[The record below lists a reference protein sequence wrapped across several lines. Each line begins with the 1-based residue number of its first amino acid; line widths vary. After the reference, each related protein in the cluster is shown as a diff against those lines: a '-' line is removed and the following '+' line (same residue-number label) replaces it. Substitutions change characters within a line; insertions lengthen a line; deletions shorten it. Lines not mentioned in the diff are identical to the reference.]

1 MSSNPEYADLGMGDR
16 IFITSDGV
24 HGKILLR
31 ELKTLSDESKDAT
44 TFVGRTIEAVNAKR
58 PDDNFSIVAVFLD

>member
-1 MSSNPEYADLGMGDR
+1 MPSNEPVIDTNTIELNAGDR

-31 ELKTLSDESKDAT
+31 EMKALSDEFRDAT
-44 TFVGRTIEAVNAKR
+44 ALVGELKAA
-58 PDDNFSIVAVFLD
+58 